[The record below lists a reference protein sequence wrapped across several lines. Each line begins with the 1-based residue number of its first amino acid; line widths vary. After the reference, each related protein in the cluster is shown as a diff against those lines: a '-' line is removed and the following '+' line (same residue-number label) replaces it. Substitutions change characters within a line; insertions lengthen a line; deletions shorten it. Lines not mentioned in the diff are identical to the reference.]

1 MSDWEETVKERAAA
15 MQEKWAGEG
24 SAPFLRL
31 VDGEVE
37 PGTCWSCG
45 EVMAAGEDD
54 SRCDPCAAAAHF
66 VLYETIPD
74 RRDLRPLD
82 RPRRGMES
90 YEDDG

>member
-54 SRCDPCAAAAHF
+54 SRCDPCAQTA
-66 VLYETIPD
+66 
-74 RRDLRPLD
+74 RRQDPC
-82 RPRRGMES
+82 PGHIRRWNGPSSKM
-90 YEDDG
+90 